1 MGEPVKLEAL
11 AELLTPLDADA
22 EGMLHGHCAFHEA
35 DAAPLALRVDP
46 AAQRWWCPS
55 CAPEGAEIVEWVMK
69 SQGVPRGHA
78 AELVREGS
86 VLRKTGRNRG
96 PLQGAVPK
104 QSTIRRLRSPFAV
117 SDSDA
122 EIMEKVVAYYQREL
136 PNDDA
141 ALGLIEEHKL
151 DRRAVAAF
159 RIGVASGTL
168 GLRLPKTNR
177 LAGRELRARVFALG
191 LTRESGHEQL
201 RGALVVPL
209 TDKHGAI
216 VNLYGRRLDPSQ
228 AGEHF
233 FTDASRR
240 GLFNVAGLEDAKEI
254 VITGSVLDALS
265 VWSIG
270 CTHVTSFHGADG
282 PLDELLSLVKACGAR
297 RVTLAVK
304 RTAELVAVTHQLT
317 EAITAMGIEVLRAV
331 LPGSQDANDVL
342 RGEDGAYRL
351 GQLLRSA
358 EWVGGVARTAA
369 SAPAA
374 GAAEPAQPSALST
387 TARPAAAPPAAPAS
401 DGETG
406 EVYGFEDRRWR
417 IRGLSDNLARGTLK
431 LNVFVSR
438 EGAGFHVDSFDLY
451 SARHR
456 TAFLHQAAIELG
468 MDEAALKRDL
478 GQVLLQLEIAQ
489 EAMLAK
495 LHAPEVKAPEM
506 KERERED
513 ALELLRDP
521 KLLERVL
528 AAFETMGIVGEK
540 ENLIAGYLVAV
551 SRKLTHPLAMVIQSS
566 SAAGKS
572 ALLEAILSTVPEEE
586 LFSYAAVS
594 GQSLYYMGKRSL
606 RHRLLSIAEEV
617 GAEKASHALKLLQ
630 SSKELTIASTGKD
643 GVSGRITSHEYKV
656 EGPVALMITTS
667 KIELDDELLNR
678 CLVLTIDESPE
689 QTKAVHEAQRKAQTL
704 QGMLLAGK
712 RLELEQ
718 LHKNAQ
724 RLLRPVLVVN
734 PHIEEIAFQ
743 DRRVRARRD
752 HRKLLSLIE
761 AIALLH
767 QHQRPLKKHEEIGSR
782 VLEYIEAT
790 REDIALAQELIAG
803 IAGGATDELPPRTRE
818 LCALLGRYV
827 EGRMQ
832 EGVTRLP
839 FTFSR
844 REVREAIGWGDT
856 QLKTHLRRLVD
867 AELVVVHRADH
878 GRGVAYELAFDTS
891 DSQWS
896 APRAGLGRPKVGPRS
911 ALGRPPSSEVNAMEA
926 HDNSAPCEEP
936 SEIALPGLK
945 TRRAELID
953 VPRAS

>member
-1 MGEPVKLEAL
+1 MSEPLKLEPL
-11 AELLTPLDADA
+11 VELLIPLEAGP

-35 DAAPLALRVDP
+35 DAVPLALRVDP
-46 AAQRWWCPS
+46 ASQRWWCPS
-55 CAPEGAEIVEWVMK
+55 CAPGGAEIVEWVMK
-69 SQGVPRGHA
+69 SHGVTRGHA

-86 VLRKTGRNRG
+86 VSRKTGRNRG
-96 PLQGAVPK
+96 PLKGAVPK
-104 QSTIRRLRSPFAV
+104 NTTIRRLRAPFSA

-122 EIMEKVVAYYQREL
+122 EIVEKVVAYYHQEL

-141 ALGLIEEHKL
+141 ALGLLEQHKV
-151 DRRAVAAF
+151 DRKAVAAF
-159 RIGVASGTL
+159 RIGVANGRL
-168 GLRLPKTNR
+168 GLRLPNTHR
-177 LAGRELRARVFALG
+177 VAGRELRARLFALG
-191 LTRESGHEQL
+191 LMRESGHEQL

-216 VNLYGRRLDPSQ
+216 VNLYGRRLDTRQ

-233 FTDASRR
+233 FTDASRK
-240 GLFNVAGLEDAKEI
+240 GLFNAAGLAGAKEV
-254 VITGSVLDALS
+254 VIAGSVLDALS

-282 PLDELLSLVKACGAR
+282 PLDELLSLVETSGAR

-304 RTAELVAVTHQLT
+304 RTADLVAVTHQLT
-317 EAITAMGIEVLRAV
+317 EAITSMGIEVLRAV
-331 LPGSQDANDVL
+331 FPGSQDANDVL

-358 EWVGGVARTAA
+358 EWVGGVARTRANGSTA
-369 SAPAA
+369 S
-374 GAAEPAQPSALST
+374 AAEPTQASG
-387 TARPAAAPPAAPAS
+387 PATPAS
-401 DGETG
+401 PAVGLPTVPTSDSETG

-417 IRGLSDNLARGTLK
+417 IRGLSENLARGTLR
-431 LNVFVSR
+431 LNVFVAR
-438 EGAGFHVDSFDLY
+438 EGVGFHVDSFDLY

-456 TAFLHQAAIELG
+456 TAFLHQAAVELG

-478 GQVLLQLEIAQ
+478 GQVLLRLEIAQ
-489 EAMLAK
+489 EAMLQK

-506 KERERED
+506 KDRERED

-540 ENLIAGYLVAV
+540 ENLLAGYLVAV

-606 RHRLLSIAEEV
+606 RHRLLSIAEEA

-689 QTKAVHEAQRKAQTL
+689 QTKAVHEAQRRAQTL
-704 QGMLLAGK
+704 EGMLLAGK

-761 AIALLH
+761 AIALVH
-767 QHQRPLKKHEEIGSR
+767 QHQRPLKKHEQIGSR

-790 REDIALAQELIAG
+790 KEDIALAQQLIAS
-803 IAGGATDELPPRTRE
+803 IAGAATDELPPRTRE
-818 LCALLGRYV
+818 LCALLARYV

-832 EGVTRLP
+832 EGIARLP

-844 REVREAIGWGDT
+844 REIREAFGWGDT

-878 GRGVAYELAFDTS
+878 GRGVGYELAFDAH

-896 APRAGLGRPKVGPRS
+896 APRAGQGRPKVGPKS
-911 ALGRPPSSEVNAMEA
+911 VLGRPPSSEVSAMEA
-926 HDNSAPCEEP
+926 HDNSAPLEAR
-936 SEIALPGLK
+936 SEIALPALK
-945 TRRAELID
+945 SGHPVLER
-953 VPRAS
+953 VPKAS

>member
-1 MGEPVKLEAL
+1 MSEALRLEAL
-11 AELLTPLDADA
+11 VELLTPLDADA
-22 EGMLHGHCAFHEA
+22 EGMQHGHCAFHEA

-46 AAQRWWCPS
+46 TTQRWWCPS
-55 CAPEGAEIVEWVMK
+55 CAPDGATIVEWVMK
-69 SQGVPRGHA
+69 SHGVPRGHA

-104 QSTIRRLRSPFAV
+104 STTIRRLRSPFATT
-117 SDSDA
+117 DTDA

-136 PNDDA
+136 PNDPP
-141 ALGLIEEHKL
+141 ALAYLEQ
-151 DRRAVAAF
+151 RRVDGKAVAAF
-159 RIGVASGTL
+159 RIGVANRTL
-168 GLRLPKTNR
+168 GLRLPDTKR
-177 LAGRELRARVFALG
+177 VRGRELRERLLALG
-191 LTRESGHEQL
+191 IVRESGHEQL
-201 RGALVVPL
+201 RGAIVVPL
-209 TDKHGAI
+209 TDKQGAL
-216 VNLYGRRLDPSQ
+216 VNLYGRKIHKRYG
-228 AGEHF
+228 GEHF
-233 FTDASRR
+233 FTDASRK
-240 GLFNVAGLEDAKEI
+240 GLLNASGIGGAKEI
-254 VITGSVLDALS
+254 VIAGSVLDALS

-282 PLDELLSLVKACGAR
+282 PLDELLSLVETSGAR

-317 EAITAMGIEVLRAV
+317 EAITSMGIEVLRAV
-331 LPGSQDANDVL
+331 FPGNQDANDVL

-358 EWVGGVARTAA
+358 EWVGGVSRTAA
-369 SAPAA
+369 SASPTAA
-374 GAAEPAQPSALST
+374 ADAVQPSGPDTPTRPAAEPPV
-387 TARPAAAPPAAPAS
+387 APTS
-401 DGETG
+401 DAETG

-417 IRGLSDNLARGTLK
+417 IRGLAENLARGTLR

-438 EGAGFHVDSFDLY
+438 EGVGFHVDSFDLY

-456 TAFLHQAAIELG
+456 TAFLHQAAVELG
-468 MDEAALKRDL
+468 MDEAALKKDL
-478 GQVLLQLEIAQ
+478 GQVLLRLEISQ
-489 EAMLAK
+489 EEMLQR
-495 LHAPEVKAPEM
+495 LQAPQVKVPEM

-528 AAFETMGIVGEK
+528 AAFATMGIVGEK

-572 ALLEAILSTVPEEE
+572 ALLDAILSTVPEEE

-678 CLVLTIDESPE
+678 CLVLSIDESPE
-689 QTKAVHEAQRKAQTL
+689 QTKAVHEAQRQAQTL
-704 QGMLLAGK
+704 EGMLLADR

-718 LHKNAQ
+718 LHRNAQ

-761 AIALLH
+761 AVALLH
-767 QHQRPLKKHEEIGSR
+767 QHQRPLKKHEVIGSR

-790 REDIALAQELIAG
+790 KEDIALAQELMGG
-803 IAGGATDELPPRTRE
+803 IAGSATDELPPRTRE
-818 LCALLGRYV
+818 LCALLARYV
-827 EGRMQ
+827 EGRMHA
-832 EGVTRLP
+832 GVARLP

-844 REVREAIGWGDT
+844 REVREALGWGDT

-878 GRGVAYELAFDTS
+878 GRGVAYELAFHVH
-891 DSQWS
+891 DSQGS
-896 APRAGLGRPKVGPRS
+896 APRAGQGRPKVGPRS
-911 ALGRPPSSEVNAMEA
+911 VQGRPPSSEVNAMEA
-926 HDNSAPCEEP
+926 HDNSAALEAR

-945 TRRAELID
+945 TRRAELVD
-953 VPRAS
+953 VPKAS